1 MCVLAWLIIES
12 PADDKRVGNFG
23 YYVNVML
30 GGVAPR
36 DCVSVFSEW
45 FLRAFKNFLKKT
57 KLSASILCSEAKW
70 SKFEQG

>member
-1 MCVLAWLIIES
+1 MGGICACLIIES
-12 PADDKRVGNFG
+12 PADDKTVGNFG

-36 DCVSVFSEW
+36 VCVSVFSEW

-57 KLSASILCSEAKW
+57 
-70 SKFEQG
+70 